1 LPGGRLPSRWDEKV
15 DPDPGSIKLSVINAL
30 RGAIPKDGGR
40 PVKKHSSFLE
50 QRESGKAAK
59 SARRDS
65 REVMAE
71 LVAQLTKQLDVESV
85 SVPGED
91 KNVPDCESPNL
102 DRLTVGVDLGDQWSN
117 YCILG
122 LDGET
127 LTEGQFRTRRQEMAE
142 FFQGLARSRVVIE
155 VGTHSAWVREV
166 IAGLGHE
173 VLVANTR
180 RMEGSKRRR
189 RKNDRIDAAKLARLG
204 RVDPKSLYPIQHR
217 STEVREDLLVLRARE
232 ALVESRTKLISA
244 VRGLVKTMGTRVS
257 SSSSD
262 AFSRKA
268 AAEIPQ
274 QIRETIQPLL
284 RLIANLSEE
293 IKSYDRR
300 IEQLASE
307 KYMHTKLLRQVTGV
321 GPVTALGYVL
331 TLETPLRFA
340 RSRDVG
346 PYLGLVPRQEDSGDS
361 QPQLGISKAGDRML
375 RKLLVGSAHYIL
387 GPFGPD
393 TDLRRFGK
401 KLCERGGKNARKR
414 ATVAVA
420 RKLAVLLHRLWVS
433 GDVYEPLG
441 HGTLNKTEH
450 AAAA

>member
-1 LPGGRLPSRWDEKV
+1 MK
-15 DPDPGSIKLSVINAL
+15 
-30 RGAIPKDGGR
+30 KD
-40 PVKKHSSFLE
+40 SSFSKN
-50 QRESGKAAK
+50 RESSRAATQPM
-59 SARRDS
+59 RRES
-65 REVMAE
+65 REVMSE
-71 LVAQLTKQLDVESV
+71 LVAQLTKQLNTERLEVR
-85 SVPGED
+85 GED
-91 KNVPDCESPNL
+91 KGLDDEAKPNL

-122 LDGET
+122 LGGET
-127 LTEGQFRTRRQEMAE
+127 LTEGQFKTSPQALAE
-142 FFQGLARSRVVIE
+142 FFQGLAQSRVVVE
-155 VGTHSAWVREV
+155 VGTHSAWVREL

-173 VLVANTR
+173 VLVANGR
-180 RMEGSKRRR
+180 RMEGTKRRR

-217 STEVREDLLVLRARE
+217 STEVREDLVVLRARE

-244 VRGLVKTMGTRVS
+244 VRGLVKTMGGTRLS
-257 SSSSD
+257 SSSTE
-262 AFSRKA
+262 AFSRKV

-274 QIRETIQPLL
+274 PIRETIQPLL
-284 RLIANLSEE
+284 RLIATLSEE
-293 IKSYDRR
+293 IKCYEQR
-300 IEQLASE
+300 IEQLARE
-307 KYMHTKLLRQVTGV
+307 KYQHTKLLRQVSGV
-321 GPVTALGYVL
+321 GSVTSLAYVL

-346 PYLGLVPRQEDSGDS
+346 PYVGLVPAQEDSGDS

-401 KLCERGGKNARKR
+401 KLCERGGKNAKKR

-420 RKLAVLLHRLWVS
+420 RKLAVLLHRLWIS
-433 GDVYEPLG
+433 GEVYEPLR
-441 HGTLNKTEH
+441 HLSFAP
-450 AAAA
+450 AAA